1 MKRRAFYESQG
12 GASSPT
18 EFAFQFVAWMQSRRT
33 PATPSDLLDR
43 FGMCRATA
51 YRYLRKYQN
60 AFGQESLQ

>member
-1 MKRRAFYESQG
+1 M
-12 GASSPT
+12 P
-18 EFAFQFVAWMQSRRT
+18 
-33 PATPSDLLDR
+33 PSDLLDR

>member
-1 MKRRAFYESQG
+1 MDAVQ
-12 GASSPT
+12 A
-18 EFAFQFVAWMQSRRT
+18 T

-51 YRYLRKYQN
+51 YRYLRKYHD